1 VDADMTRLSSIAICA
16 ALLWGSSA
24 FSQESSIDFNRDIR
38 PILSGKCFQCH
49 GPDEG
54 ALKGKLRLDRREDA
68 IKGGKSGELAIVAGK
83 PEASQILRRVVA
95 TDSNEVMPP
104 PKTGKAVT
112 EKERELLKKWIA
124 QGAKYS
130 LHWSYNPPVRAAVPA
145 VKTPAWV
152 VNPIDGFILARLEK
166 EKLAPTKVADRH
178 TLARRLSIDITGLPP
193 SIEELKAFVADTR
206 PDAYERYVDALLAR
220 PTYGERWGAIWL
232 DLARYADS
240 QGFANDPDR
249 TIWRYRDWVI
259 QSLNANMPFDQFSI
273 EQLAGDMLPKPTP
286 EQSIATGF
294 HRNTLTNTEGGT
306 NPEEWRSAAIVD
318 RVNTT
323 AQVWMGSTFACAQCH
338 SHKYDPFSHKEYYQ
352 IYAIFNNSE
361 DNNSGND
368 SPTINAPVVGY
379 EAKLADAQKLF
390 AEADAKFKARTADLD
405 KAYPEWEKALKPEGL
420 SKELAAV
427 LAKPATTRN
436 DKEKQSLRDRQ
447 RGLDTAWTAAKTE
460 ADRLAGQVKAMSV
473 VTPVMK
479 EGKPRETTIHLRGDY
494 KEKGEKVT
502 VGLPA
507 IFPPA
512 PKGAAI
518 DRLTMARWLM
528 SGDHPLTARVSVN
541 RLWEELF
548 GIGLVETSEEFGSQ
562 GEQPSHPELLDWL
575 ATEYVRLKWD
585 TKAMIRVM
593 VTSAAYRQSSLTD
606 EEILKRDPYNRLV
619 SRGPRFRLTAEMV
632 RDQSLAIAGLL
643 SPKMY
648 GPPVQPP
655 KPNFGLSAAFGG
667 TTDWTASAGE
677 DRYRRAVYI
686 RQRRNAPYPSMTTFD
701 APERTFC
708 NVRRIRTN
716 TPLQALVTLND
727 PCFVEAAQGFARR
740 ILKDGGATT
749 ASKVEYAILL
759 ALSRPASPAEVQRL
773 TALVDKTRA
782 EYQKD
787 PAKATKMATDPLGP
801 LPKESNPVD
810 AATWT
815 VVANVILN
823 LDEALAKK

>member
-1 VDADMTRLSSIAICA
+1 MRSLTSVALCAI
-16 ALLWGSSA
+16 LLTGPSA
-24 FSQESSIDFNRDIR
+24 FSQDAPIDFNRDIR

-54 ALKGKLRLDRREDA
+54 ALKGKLRLDRRDDA
-68 IKGGKSGELAIVAGK
+68 LKGGKSGERAVVVGK
-83 PEASQILRRVVA
+83 PDESEILKRVVS
-95 TDSNEVMPP
+95 DDPDEVMPP
-104 PKTGKAVT
+104 PKIGKPVT
-112 EKERELLKKWIA
+112 ERERELLKKWIA
-124 QGAKYS
+124 QGAGYS
-130 LHWSYNPPVRAAVPA
+130 LHWSYNPPVRAAAPA
-145 VKTPAWV
+145 VKTAGWAI
-152 VNPIDGFILARLEK
+152 NPIDSFVLARLES
-166 EKLAPTKVADRH
+166 EKLVPSKVADRH

-193 SIEELKAFVADTR
+193 SVEELKAFVADTR
-206 PDAYERYVDALLAR
+206 PDAYEKYVDALLAK

-240 QGFANDPDR
+240 QGYANDPDR
-249 TIWRYRDWVI
+249 VIWRYRDWVV
-259 QSLNANMPFDQFSI
+259 QALNANMPFDQFTI

-286 EQSIATGF
+286 EQLIATGF

-306 NPEEWRSAAIVD
+306 SPEEFRSAAVVD

-323 AQVWMGSTFACAQCH
+323 TQVWMGSTFACAQCH
-338 SHKYDPFSHKEYYQ
+338 SHKYDPFSHREYYQ

-368 SPTINAPVVGY
+368 FPVITAPVVGY
-379 EAKLADAQKLF
+379 EAKLADAQKRLS
-390 AEADAKFKARTADLD
+390 EADTKFKSRTADLD
-405 KAYPEWEKALKPEGL
+405 KLQPEWEKTRDPKL
-420 SKELAAV
+420 
-427 LAKPATTRN
+427 LAKEIEAILAKAASARN
-436 DKEKQSLRDRQ
+436 DKEKQSVQ
-447 RGLDTAWTAAKTE
+447 AYHRGQNPDWNNLKAE
-460 ADRLAGQVKAMSV
+460 VDRLNAAVKAMSIF
-473 VTPVMK
+473 TPVMK

-512 PKGAAI
+512 PKGEPVN
-518 DRLTMARWLM
+518 RLTMARWLM
-528 SGDHPLTARVSVN
+528 SDRHPLTARVSVN

-585 TKAMIRVM
+585 TKAMVRLI
-593 VTSAAYRQSSLTD
+593 VTSAAYRQSSLTG

-632 RDQSLAIAGLL
+632 RDQSLAVAGLL

-677 DRYRRAVYI
+677 DRYRRAIYI

-749 ASKVEYAILL
+749 ATRIEYAMLL
-759 ALSRPASPAEVQRL
+759 ALSRPATPAEVTRL
-773 TALVDKTRA
+773 TAMVDKTKA

-787 PAKATKMATDPLGP
+787 VPKATKMATNPLGP
-801 LPKESNPVD
+801 LPKGVEAAD
-810 AATWT
+810 AAAWT
-815 VVANVILN
+815 VLANVILN